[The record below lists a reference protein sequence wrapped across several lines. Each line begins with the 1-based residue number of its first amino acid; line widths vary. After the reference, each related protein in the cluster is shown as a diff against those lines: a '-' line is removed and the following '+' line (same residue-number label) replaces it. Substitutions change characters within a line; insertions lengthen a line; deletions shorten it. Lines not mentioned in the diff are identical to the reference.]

1 MTWKRIAGI
10 VLVLL
15 GIIGIIFK
23 GITWS
28 SRKPI
33 IQVGTLHMDV
43 TVHHH
48 LWVEPVVAG
57 LAIVLGLIL
66 LVLSFRSPRP

>member
-1 MTWKRIAGI
+1 MNWQRITGI

-33 IQVGTLHMDV
+33 IQVGTVHMDV

-57 LAIVLGLIL
+57 LAIVLGIIL
-66 LVLSFRSPRP
+66 LVLSFRSSRP

>member
-1 MTWKRIAGI
+1 MNWKRVTGI
-10 VLVLL
+10 ILILL
-15 GIIGIIFK
+15 GIVAIAFK

-33 IQVGTLHMDV
+33 IRVGTVHMDV

-48 LWVEPVVAG
+48 LLADPIFAG
-57 LAIVLGLIL
+57 LAIMLGVIL
-66 LVLSFRSPRP
+66 LVLSFKPPKP

>member
-1 MTWKRIAGI
+1 MNWQRITGT

-23 GITWS
+23 GFTWS

-33 IQVGTLHMDV
+33 IQVGTVHMDV

-57 LAIVLGLIL
+57 LAIVLGIIL